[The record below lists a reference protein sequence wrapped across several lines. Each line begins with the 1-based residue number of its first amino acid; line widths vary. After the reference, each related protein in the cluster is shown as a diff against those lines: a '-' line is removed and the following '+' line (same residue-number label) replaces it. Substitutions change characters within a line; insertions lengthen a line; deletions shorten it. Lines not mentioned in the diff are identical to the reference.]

1 MRDATD
7 TSFLEIF
14 GGTRMLLLGCT
25 IVVFFFGI
33 YPRPLVEAGRN
44 AAMALFG

>member
-1 MRDATD
+1 
-7 TSFLEIF
+7 
-14 GGTRMLLLGCT
+14 MLLLGCT